1 MEDLSKATSQ
11 DALNNANEDKKP
23 VGYGSSIQNSGNGNR
38 TRPTDLDKL
47 KAEETVKN
55 EEQTDEDAEK
65 GHA

>member
-1 MEDLSKATSQ
+1 MKDSKKNSE
-11 DALNNANEDKKP
+11 DALNNTTEDVKP

-47 KAEETVKN
+47 KTENIIKN
-55 EEQTDEDAEK
+55 EEQSDEDVAK